1 MYNCAL
7 KTMFYYPDMEHINGV
22 SVQKAAT
29 VFPETLFD
37 ESSCD
42 ECSCNAGLGFPF
54 SFAFQPIVDA
64 DSKSVYA
71 YEALVRGPE
80 GEGAL
85 SVLSQVNEK
94 NRYAFDQVC
103 RVKAVKLASK
113 LNMQTM
119 LSINF
124 MPNAVY
130 NPEYCIRTTLAA
142 AEAAEFDTR
151 KIIFE
156 LIETEGL
163 NSLDHLVG
171 IIKAYQEMGFQ
182 TALDDFGSGYS
193 RYNILVASPPDILKL
208 DMEIIRDIDRIPNK
222 QAVVAGIL
230 AMMNQLGGKVLAEG
244 VETEQEYFWLRSQGI
259 SLFQGYL
266 FAKPG
271 FEMLPEPYFPN

>member
-1 MYNCAL
+1 MPKFN
-7 KTMFYYPDMEHINGV
+7 
-22 SVQKAAT
+22 T

-37 ESSCD
+37 ESRCE
-42 ECSCNAGLGFPF
+42 ECSCNAGLGFSF
-54 SFAFQPIVDA
+54 TFAFQPIVDA
-64 DSKSVYA
+64 DNKSVYA

-80 GEGAL
+80 GQGAF
-85 SVLSQVNEK
+85 SVLSQVNEH

-103 RVKAVKLASK
+103 RVKAVKLAAA
-113 LNMQTM
+113 LDMQAM

-142 AEAAEFDTR
+142 AQAARFDTR

-156 LIETEGL
+156 LIETEDFD
-163 NSLDHLVG
+163 SLDHLVN
-171 IIKAYQEMGFQ
+171 IIRAYQQMGFQ
-182 TALDDFGSGYS
+182 TALDDFGTGYS

-208 DMEIIRDIDRIPNK
+208 DMELIRDIHRVPNK
-222 QAVVAGIL
+222 QAVVAGIMT
-230 AMMNQLGGKVLAEG
+230 MMSQLGGKVLAEG
-244 VETEQEYFWLRSQGI
+244 VETEEEYFWLRSQGI

-271 FEMLPEPYFPN
+271 FETLPQPCFPS

>member
-1 MYNCAL
+1 MHN
-7 KTMFYYPDMEHINGV
+7 FN
-22 SVQKAAT
+22 T

-37 ESSCD
+37 ESRCED
-42 ECSCNAGLGFPF
+42 CSCNAGLGFSF
-54 SFAFQPIVDA
+54 TFAFQPIVDA
-64 DSKSVYA
+64 DNKSVYA

-80 GEGAL
+80 GQGAF
-85 SVLSQVNEK
+85 SVLSQVNEN
-94 NRYAFDQVC
+94 NRYSFDQVC
-103 RVKAVKLASK
+103 RVKAVKLAAK
-113 LNMQTM
+113 LDMQAM

-142 AEAAEFDTR
+142 AQSAKFDTR

-156 LIETEGL
+156 LIETEDL
-163 NSLDHLVG
+163 DSLGHLVN
-171 IIKAYQEMGFQ
+171 IIRSYQEMGFK
-182 TALDDFGSGYS
+182 TALDDFGTGYS

-208 DMEIIRDIDRIPNK
+208 DMELIRDIHKVPNK

-230 AMMNQLGGKVLAEG
+230 TTMSRLGGKVLAEG
-244 VETEQEYFWLRSQGI
+244 VETEEEYFWLRSQGI

-271 FEMLPEPYFPN
+271 FETLPEPYFPT